1 MNDRNKKLSVFFMP
15 SGCLTGDALM
25 LFVSGSLKGA
35 AFTKAQKHIAECPLC
50 ADAAEGLRMWLK
62 ENKPDESPAGLTD
75 SLKPETSRLSENP
88 PYAGAHSNE
97 ISLNPVNKFHTR
109 TDILNDRIKQRLH
122 AHAINE
128 AKEKGRLSY
137 KPFVWLAAAAS
148 IVLLIGSFYVVWI
161 QNHFDSQKLVKQR
174 ASEMAILESQVSSD
188 TLIVSLPENKA
199 VLAIK
204 MNAEKETQKP
214 NQATQPAVIGDAEV
228 FNQVGLN
235 VVSEE
240 AALPETLSA
249 QEVTVMKDELKTITA
264 DKANAAPA
272 SKNTR
277 TATMKKAEIEDQSIA
292 VFTVVEEMPS
302 FPGGEAERNKFLAE
316 NIVYPQQAVENGI
329 QGTVYVSFI
338 VNSDGKIED
347 VKILRGIGSGCDE
360 EALRVLKMMPPW
372 HPGKQN
378 GRTVRVR
385 YTMPVSFKLN

>member
-1 MNDRNKKLSVFFMP
+1 MNDMSKKSSALFMP

-50 ADAAEGLRMWLK
+50 TDAVEGLRMWLK

-122 AHAINE
+122 AHAIND

-188 TLIVSLPENKA
+188 TLILSLPANKT
-199 VLAIK
+199 VLAMK
-204 MNAEKETQKP
+204 MKKENGTQKST
-214 NQATQPAVIGDAEV
+214 QATEPEVIGDVEV
-228 FNQVGLN
+228 LNQDDLSI
-235 VVSEE
+235 VSEM
-240 AALPETLSA
+240 AALPETLPA
-249 QEVTVMKDELKTITA
+249 QEVPVTKEESKTVTA
-264 DKANAAPA
+264 DKANVAPA
-272 SKNTR
+272 SKNAR
-277 TATMKKAEIEDQSIA
+277 TAIMKKAEIEDESKSI
-292 VFTVVEEMPS
+292 FTVVEEIPS